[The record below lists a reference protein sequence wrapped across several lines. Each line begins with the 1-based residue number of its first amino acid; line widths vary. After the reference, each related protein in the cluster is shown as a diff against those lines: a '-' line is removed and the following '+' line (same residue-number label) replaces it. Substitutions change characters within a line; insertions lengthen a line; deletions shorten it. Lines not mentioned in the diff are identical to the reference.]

1 MKYKTIPYFFIIL
14 ILLIPANAFGDL
26 DLMLLQEDLFVIR
39 APVNISV
46 DLPIFTDADK
56 IVIYGNIPTEAILQV
71 MIIDPDEKVILN
83 KDITIQAGDFT
94 YDIVIGDYDLGRSGH
109 YDISVSYNESEIT
122 KQFFYD
128 SGHNVNPMKVDSGIE
143 SLTESDQITIFAIAA
158 IIIIGALIF
167 LARGSFT
174 RKKTEYDIG
183 EWESK
188 KNRDYEKYHSEWMN
202 DEVSFE
208 RTGKDKLS
216 DDEFRK
222 SLLSENLPDYY
233 AILQVSKDASQDEI
247 KKQFRLLAK
256 KWHPD
261 KKQSNDA
268 EEKMAQIN
276 MSYEVLSDHKR
287 RKMYDQHFAN
297 K

>member
-56 IVIYGNIPTEAILQV
+56 IVIYGNVPTEAILQV

-83 KDITIQAGDFT
+83 KDVTIQAGDFT
-94 YDIVIGDYDLGRSGH
+94 YDIVIGDYDLDRSGH

-167 LARGSFT
+167 LARGSFI

-188 KNRDYEKYHSEWMN
+188 KNRDYEKYHSEWMS
-202 DEVSFE
+202 DEISFE

-216 DDEFRK
+216 DEEFRK
-222 SLLSENLPDYY
+222 SLLNENLPDYY

-276 MSYEVLSDHKR
+276 MAYEVLSDHKR
-287 RKMYDQHFAN
+287 RKIYDQHFA
-297 K
+297 KK

>member
-1 MKYKTIPYFFIIL
+1 MKYKVAACFFIIFVL
-14 ILLIPANAFGDL
+14 FLPIDVFANS
-26 DLMLLQEDLFVIR
+26 
-39 APVNISV
+39 VNISV
-46 DLPIFTDADK
+46 DLPIYTDAD
-56 IVIYGNIPTEAILQV
+56 VIAIHGNISTETTLQII
-71 MIIDPDEKVILN
+71 IIDPDEMIVLN
-83 KDITIQAGDFT
+83 ENLTIIPGDFT
-94 YDIVIGDYDLGRSGH
+94 YIITLGNYDLKRSGH
-109 YDISVSYNESEIT
+109 YDISIVYDGI
-122 KQFFYD
+122 KIADQFFYD
-128 SGHNVNPMKVDSGIE
+128 SGHNVNPMKVGNGANNLS
-143 SLTESDQITIFAIAA
+143 ESDQITIFAIAA
-158 IIIIGALIF
+158 IIIIGVLVF

-174 RKKTEYDIG
+174 RKKTEYDVG

-216 DDEFRK
+216 DEEFRK
-222 SLLSENLPDYY
+222 SLLNENIPDYY

-276 MSYEVLSDHKR
+276 MAYEVLSDHKR
-287 RKMYDQHFAN
+287 RKMYDQHFA
-297 K
+297 KK

>member
-1 MKYKTIPYFFIIL
+1 MKYKVAVCFFIIFVL
-14 ILLIPANAFGDL
+14 FLPIDVFANS
-26 DLMLLQEDLFVIR
+26 
-39 APVNISV
+39 VNISV
-46 DLPIFTDADK
+46 DLPIYTDAD
-56 IVIYGNIPTEAILQV
+56 VIAIHGNISTETTLQIT
-71 MIIDPDEKVILN
+71 IIDPDEMIVLN
-83 KDITIQAGDFT
+83 ENLTIIPGDFAYNIT
-94 YDIVIGDYDLGRSGH
+94 LGNYDLKRSGH
-109 YDISVSYNESEIT
+109 YDISIVYDGI
-122 KQFFYD
+122 KIADQFFYD
-128 SGHNVNPMKVDSGIE
+128 SGHNVNPMKVSNGIN
-143 SLTESDQITIFAIAA
+143 SLSESDQITIFAIAA
-158 IIIIGALIF
+158 IIIIGVLVF

-188 KNRDYEKYHSEWMN
+188 KNRDYEKYHSEWMS

-216 DDEFRK
+216 DEEFRK
-222 SLLSENLPDYY
+222 SLLNENLPDYY

-276 MSYEVLSDHKR
+276 ISYEVLSDHKR
-287 RKMYDQHFAN
+287 RKMYDQHFA
-297 K
+297 KK

>member
-94 YDIVIGDYDLGRSGH
+94 YDIVIGDYDLDRSGH

-167 LARGSFT
+167 LARGSFI

-208 RTGKDKLS
+208 RTSKDKLS

>member
-26 DLMLLQEDLFVIR
+26 DLMLLQEDLFGIQ

-56 IVIYGNIPTEAILQV
+56 IVIYGNVPTEAILQV
-71 MIIDPDEKVILN
+71 MIIDPDEKIILN

-167 LARGSFT
+167 LARGSFI

-188 KNRDYEKYHSEWMN
+188 KNRDYEKYHSEWMS
-202 DEVSFE
+202 DEISFE

-216 DDEFRK
+216 DEEFRE
-222 SLLSENLPDYY
+222 SLLNENIPDYY

-276 MSYEVLSDHKR
+276 MAYEVLSDHKR
-287 RKMYDQHFAN
+287 RKMYDQHFA
-297 K
+297 KK

>member
-1 MKYKTIPYFFIIL
+1 MKYKVAVCFFIIFVL
-14 ILLIPANAFGDL
+14 FLPIDVFANS
-26 DLMLLQEDLFVIR
+26 
-39 APVNISV
+39 VNISV
-46 DLPIFTDADK
+46 DLPIYTDAD
-56 IVIYGNIPTEAILQV
+56 VIAIHGNISTETTLQIT
-71 MIIDPDEKVILN
+71 IIDQDEMIVLN
-83 KDITIQAGDFT
+83 ENLTIIPGDFAYIIT
-94 YDIVIGDYDLGRSGH
+94 LGNYDLKRSGH
-109 YDISVSYNESEIT
+109 YDISIVYDGI
-122 KQFFYD
+122 KIADQFFYD
-128 SGHNVNPMKVDSGIE
+128 SGHNVNPMKVSNGAN
-143 SLTESDQITIFAIAA
+143 SLSESDQITIFAIAA
-158 IIIIGALIF
+158 IIILGVLVF

-174 RKKTEYDIG
+174 RKKTEYDAG

-188 KNRDYEKYHSEWMN
+188 KNRDYEKYHSEWMS
-202 DEVSFE
+202 DEVNFE

-216 DDEFRK
+216 DEEFRE
-222 SLLSENLPDYY
+222 SLLNENLPDYY